1 MARIDINVPYA
12 EKDEA
17 KILGAKWD
25 AANKTWYV
33 PDGVSVDHFLKW
45 LSDYNVIAPYWYIA
59 QTYDYCWKCGCGTV
73 MTSVLLPEGH
83 QTLEQDDDGL
93 IYWKKHEIPA
103 FIFYIY
109 DIPVHIL
116 KNFERVTHY
125 LSKNYSKT
133 VDNKYWMNHCQHC
146 HMKQGDFQLHC
157 EVDGAFTPAN
167 REQASG
173 IYLTRIE
180 QRFSASCGGISH
192 EHLHIRFGSEEA
204 FLTFGEWFPYM
215 DKI

>member
-45 LSDYNVIAPYWYIA
+45 LSDCNVIAPHWYIA
-59 QTYDYCWKCGCGTV
+59 QTSSQCWKCGCETV
-73 MTSVLLPEGH
+73 VTSILLPEGH
-83 QTLEQDDDGL
+83 QALKQDGDGP
-93 IYWKKHEIPA
+93 IYWKQYENPA

-109 DIPVHIL
+109 DIPDHIL
-116 KNFERVTHY
+116 KNFERITHY
-125 LSKNYSKT
+125 LSKDYSKT
-133 VDNKYWMNHCQHC
+133 VDEKYWMNHCKHC

-157 EVDGAFTPAN
+157 EVDGAFTPSN

-180 QRFSASCGGISH
+180 QSFSASCGSISH
-192 EHLHIRFGSEEA
+192 EHLHFRFGSEEK
-204 FLTFGEWFPYM
+204 FFTSGEWFPYM
-215 DKI
+215 GII

>member
-1 MARIDINVPYA
+1 MARIDINIPYA

-17 KILGAKWD
+17 KMLGARWD
-25 AANKTWYV
+25 SASKTWYV

-45 LSDYNVIAPYWYIA
+45 LSDCNVIAPYWYIA
-59 QTYDYCWKCGCGTV
+59 QTSSQCWKCGCETV
-73 MTSVLLPEGH
+73 VTSILLPEGH
-83 QTLEQDDDGL
+83 QALKQDGDGP
-93 IYWKKHEIPA
+93 IYWKQYEIPA

-109 DIPVHIL
+109 DIPNHIL
-116 KNFERVTHY
+116 KNFERITHY
-125 LSKNYSKT
+125 LSKDYSKT
-133 VDNKYWMNHCQHC
+133 VDEKYWMNHCKHC

-157 EVDGAFTPAN
+157 EVDGAFTPSN

-180 QRFSASCGGISH
+180 QSFSASCGSISH
-192 EHLHIRFGSEEA
+192 EHLHFRFGPGEKFFTS
-204 FLTFGEWFPYM
+204 GEWFTYM

>member
-17 KILGAKWD
+17 KMLGARWD
-25 AANKTWYV
+25 PANKTWYV
-33 PDGVSVDHFLKW
+33 PDGVSIDHFLKW
-45 LSDYNVIAPYWYIA
+45 LSDCNVIAPHWYIA
-59 QTYDYCWKCGCGTV
+59 QAYDYCWKCGCGTV
-73 MTSVLLPEGH
+73 MTSVLLPEGY
-83 QTLEQDDDGL
+83 QTIEQDDDGI

-109 DIPVHIL
+109 DIPVHIM
-116 KNFERVTHY
+116 KNFECVTHY
-125 LSKNYSKT
+125 LSKDYSKT
-133 VDNKYWMNHCQHC
+133 VDAKYWMNHCQHC

-180 QRFSASCGGISH
+180 QSFSASCGGISH
-192 EHLHIRFGSEEA
+192 EHLHYRFGSGEM
-204 FLTFGEWFPYM
+204 FLTSGEWFPYM

>member
-17 KILGAKWD
+17 KMLGARWD

-45 LSDYNVIAPYWYIA
+45 LSDCNVIAPYWYIA
-59 QTYDYCWKCGCGTV
+59 QAYDYCWKCGCGTV

-93 IYWKKHEIPA
+93 IYWEKHETPA

-109 DIPVHIL
+109 DIPGHIL
-116 KNFERVTHY
+116 KNLERVTHY
-125 LSKNYSKT
+125 LSKDYSKT
-133 VDNKYWMNHCQHC
+133 VDAKYWMNHCQHC

-157 EVDGAFTPAN
+157 EDDGAFTPSS

-180 QRFSASCGGISH
+180 QSFSASCGSISH
-192 EHLHIRFGSEEA
+192 EHLHFRFGSEEK
-204 FLTFGEWFPYM
+204 FFTSGEWFPYM
-215 DKI
+215 NKI

>member
-116 KNFERVTHY
+116 KNFERITHY
-125 LSKNYSKT
+125 LSKDYSKT

-167 REQASG
+167 REQASE

-180 QRFSASCGGISH
+180 QSFSASCGGISH
-192 EHLHIRFGSEEA
+192 EHLHVRFGSEEA
-204 FLTFGEWFPYM
+204 FLTSGEWFPYM